1 MEKFLSY
8 LKAWPSPYPS
18 IHLLS
23 FRNTIQLRA
32 SANTLTKTTSLMETM
47 VSNSMPISVSSL
59 PPVRE
64 LPSPRKLEFSSFT
77 PKTTLFGSRSQR
89 KIGFRCSPVRRA
101 AVTCGVVT
109 EIKES
114 QFSDVVLKADEPV
127 LVEFV
132 ATWCGPCRLIS
143 PAMEAIAQTYKLL
156 VPSSVLPPWAAAP
169 AFPPLEYPAKGCLD
183 GFRAKIK
190 FMPKHHWEVDQTLSM
205 MKKLVMLMEF
215 AEGGGTVWQGPDT
228 LQGKEKFALG
238 GIQLNCLKIYI
249 VGDFP
254 PNLSHQWSEWKL
266 LFMIW

>member
-8 LKAWPSPYPS
+8 LEPLQTP
-18 IHLLS
+18 
-23 FRNTIQLRA
+23 
-32 SANTLTKTTSLMETM
+32 LTKTTSLMETI

-59 PPVRE
+59 PPVRVVA
-64 LPSPRKLEFSSFT
+64 SPRKLEFSSFT

-101 AVTCGVVT
+101 AVTCGGVT

-114 QFSDVVLKADEPV
+114 QFSDVVLKADGPV

-143 PAMEAIAQTYKLL
+143 PAMEAIAQCD
-156 VPSSVLPPWAAAP
+156 LPAAAP
-169 AFPPLEYPAKGCLD
+169 AFPPLEHPAKG
-183 GFRAKIK
+183 AKIK

-205 MKKLVMLMEF
+205 MKKLVMLTEF

-228 LQGKEKFALG
+228 LQGKEKVY
-238 GIQLNCLKIYI
+238 NK
-249 VGDFP
+249 GDFP